1 MDASVVDETLAGA
14 GVGRG
19 SYRITVADP
28 PALEAAA
35 ARAGRP
41 PAGGRPVLLLAP
53 AQVMESLGR
62 EWRAGGGG
70 EGGEGKNNGEEWLS
84 GNGGASAAS
93 PN

>member
-35 ARAGRP
+35 ARAGMP

-62 EWRAGGGG
+62 EWRAGGE
-70 EGGEGKNNGEEWLS
+70 EGD
-84 GNGGASAAS
+84 AAK
-93 PN
+93 